1 MAIIKSLINNRKI
14 LKNNFL
20 SKNLLNQG
28 LYEEAAK
35 LQQPTIESINKTS
48 NEIKL
53 LRDVVEKPKNSSDVK
68 SLMKQSLLTLPEP
81 IISTPEDEEILNIIN
96 NITQSTST
104 NCTLNFLKKDVSGIS
119 LYSLGVSNKEIFALK
134 NTSLYNLT
142 SNENYQLPSVGVSKL
157 LFEHNPSD
165 ENITKED
172 IDEYKK
178 FLTKYKFNITQANK
192 RKIYYK
198 FYPSK
203 NNSGPIIE
211 DLSTNSN
218 LNEEVIG
225 DGIKPN
231 IKTIVLP
238 SNNNDLINDLM
249 LQLSAVDAGNNG
261 NFNYVNSLLKESLKR
276 KIINAKDYRNILKVY
291 FHI

>member
-1 MAIIKSLINNRKI
+1 MLKSVINNRKI
-14 LKNNFL
+14 LKNNIL

-28 LYEEAAK
+28 LYEEASK
-35 LQQPTIESINKTS
+35 LQQPTIETINKTS

-53 LRDVVEKPKNSSDVK
+53 LRDNLKQVSYEQSS
-68 SLMKQSLLTLPEP
+68 LPEP
-81 IISTPEDEEILNIIN
+81 IISTPEEEEILNIIN
-96 NITQSTST
+96 NNILQSAPTNST
-104 NCTLNFLKKDVSGIS
+104 LHFIKKDQNNIS
-119 LYSLGVSNKEIFALK
+119 LYSLGTSNKEIFALK
-134 NTSLYNLT
+134 NTSLFNLT
-142 SNENYQLPSVGVSKL
+142 TNENYQLPSVGVSKL

-178 FLTKYKFNITQANK
+178 FLNKYKFNITQANK

-203 NNSGPIIE
+203 NNREPII
-211 DLSTNSN
+211 
-218 LNEEVIG
+218 EEVIG
-225 DGIKPN
+225 DGL
-231 IKTIVLP
+231 KTIVLP
-238 SNNNDLINDLM
+238 SNNNDLINDLI
-249 LQLSAVDAGNNG
+249 LQLSAVDAGHNG

-276 KIINAKDYRNILKVY
+276 GIINSKDYRNILKVY